1 MLNFLHRNL
10 AKRPFQLFYDATGRF
25 ETFNYQ
31 TLEVSC
37 FLRKMKDTE
46 VLSKLE
52 EITRQLGLDLRWEDG
67 HFTGGTC
74 HLGNKMMFIINSSL
88 PTFQK
93 VEVLCRELSHFD
105 LSQIFIL
112 PDLRDRIHAQV
123 VRDCSSAS
131 TSQMGS

>member
-1 MLNFLHRNL
+1 
-10 AKRPFQLFYDATGRF
+10 
-25 ETFNYQ
+25 
-31 TLEVSC
+31 
-37 FLRKMKDTE
+37 MKDTE

-52 EITRQLGLDLRWEDG
+52 EITRQLSLELRWEDG
-67 HFTGGTC
+67 HFAGGIC
-74 HLGNKMMFIINSSL
+74 RLEDKMMFVVNRSL